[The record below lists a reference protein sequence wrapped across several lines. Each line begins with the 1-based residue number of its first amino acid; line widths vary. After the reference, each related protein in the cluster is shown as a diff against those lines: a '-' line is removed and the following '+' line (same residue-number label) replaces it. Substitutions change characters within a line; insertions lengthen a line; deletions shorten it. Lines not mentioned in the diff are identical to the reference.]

1 MLQYLSFD
9 FFLEIKVGI
18 PAYFPAASFADLV
31 ELRGD
36 VGAREMLRGA
46 RVVVEEALALDIDSE
61 DDLKRALQRFG
72 ESIRAHKSS

>member
-46 RVVVEEALALDIDSE
+46 RVWWRRRWRWTSTA
-61 DDLKRALQRFG
+61 RTT
-72 ESIRAHKSS
+72 

>member
-18 PAYFPAASFADLV
+18 PAYFPATSFAGLL

-36 VGAREMLRGA
+36 VGARELLR
-46 RVVVEEALALDIDSE
+46 EAPAISDESLALDVDTEADVENARMKQKARRDQGSV
-61 DDLKRALQRFG
+61 
-72 ESIRAHKSS
+72 